1 MKPEMRIQLLG
12 RFLIR
17 LSDADER
24 LIPVPSRR
32 RRALLAYLA
41 MQPGY
46 SETRE
51 RLATL
56 LWGEVPDRQ
65 ARQSLRQA
73 LVAMRADFAPFDVEP
88 LRVERDVVGLDPDLI
103 AVDARQLLALAD
115 SERPEDVQKAAALLQ
130 GPFLDGIDLPAEG
143 FAAWLRQQ
151 RHRIDTAA
159 ATVLGRGAEQ
169 ADKDGNGPPAV
180 HFAERLLSLDPAR
193 GSSQRLLLL
202 LTAQHRGRD
211 EAIARADSLNK
222 TVREQFDVGLDAET
236 RALIAAIKAGE
247 FEPDRA
253 DGPRRAAPV
262 AGAAE
267 RIHSGIDDKPEPG
280 TRAEPMPADGAGAD
294 TGTAALR
301 DMRPVVRKELE
312 GQSKAAIVIL
322 PIVCEEAQSPELE
335 REAARLSSDLIDF
348 APTITNLRVIAKS
361 ISSRLDARSID
372 AGALGREL
380 GADYALEGSLR
391 VLSGRLRVD
400 IALIDLTTQLQAWNG
415 YYESD
420 ETDAATRR
428 LEIVRGLARQLVV
441 AAVDVLGARSLGA
454 NQETPLADKL
464 NRGWSLYQKFHSFR
478 GGEEGERL
486 FEEILRDHPANRS
499 ALIGLAGFKVAAAYR
514 LARGDRQGLIS
525 EAEQLSQRALAIES
539 QASLNQYNLGEIAL
553 LNGQV
558 DEAVFRYERTLA
570 INPIHAP
577 SVGQLALIDL
587 SRRLFGEG
595 LAKLK
600 YVVRLSPNDWSLG
613 YWYSLRGRIHF
624 EVGEDAEA
632 ERWLRAGM
640 LESPN
645 RPPIRAAL
653 AALYAETGQPE
664 RARRFADETR
674 SLAPEARYETIR
686 DYFFPGLI
694 EPDEPRR
701 MLSGIAKAFEGMA

>member
-1 MKPEMRIQLLG
+1 MRIQLLG

-17 LSDADER
+17 LADAGER

-41 MQPGY
+41 MQPGF
-46 SETRE
+46 SESRE

-56 LWGEVPDRQ
+56 LWGDAPDRQ

-73 LVAMRADFAPFDVEP
+73 LVAMRADFAPFDVQP
-88 LRVERDVVGLDPDLI
+88 LRVERDIVGFDPDLV
-103 AVDARQLLALAD
+103 AVDARELLALKD
-115 SERPEDVQKAAALLQ
+115 SERPKDVETAASVLQ
-130 GPFLDGIDLPAEG
+130 GPFLDGIDLPADG
-143 FAAWLRQQ
+143 FTDWLRQQ
-151 RHRIDTAA
+151 RHRIDAAA

-169 ADKDGNGPPAV
+169 ADKSGNGPLAINY
-180 HFAERLLSLDPAR
+180 AERLSALDPAR
-193 GSSQRLLLL
+193 GSSHRLLLKL
-202 LTAQHRGRD
+202 SAAHRGRD
-211 EAIARADSLNK
+211 YAIARADSLNR
-222 TVREQFDVGLDAET
+222 TLREQFDVGMDAET
-236 RALIAAIKAGE
+236 RTLIAEIKAGE
-247 FEPDRA
+247 FESDRS
-253 DGPRRAAPV
+253 DDPRRAFALAAGVVERIDSDIDVEPEPQPFAINDGIGAD
-262 AGAAE
+262 AGAAAV
-267 RIHSGIDDKPEPG
+267 H
-280 TRAEPMPADGAGAD
+280 
-294 TGTAALR
+294 
-301 DMRPVVRKELE
+301 DMRAVVRKDLE

-361 ISSRLDARSID
+361 ISSRLVGRSID
-372 AGALGREL
+372 AGALGREF

-391 VLSGRLRVD
+391 VISGRLRVD
-400 IALIDLTTQLQAWNG
+400 IALIDLTTRLQAWNG
-415 YYESD
+415 HFESD
-420 ETDAATRR
+420 ETDPAARR

-441 AAVDVLGARSLGA
+441 AAVDVLGARSLGV

-478 GGEEGERL
+478 GGEEGQRL
-486 FEEILRDHPANRS
+486 FEDILLEHPSNRS
-499 ALIGLAGFKVAAAYR
+499 ALIGLGGFKIAAAYR
-514 LARGDRQGLIS
+514 LSRTERQGLVK

-587 SRRLFGEG
+587 SRRLFAEG

-613 YWYSLRGRIHF
+613 YWYGLRGRIHF
-624 EVGEDAEA
+624 EMGEDAEA

-645 RPPIRAAL
+645 RPHTRAAL
-653 AALYAETGQPE
+653 AGFYAETGQPE
-664 RARRFADETR
+664 RARKSADETR
-674 SLAPEARYETIR
+674 TLAPAAGYETIR
-686 DYFFPGLI
+686 DYFFPGLT

-701 MLSGIAKAFEGMA
+701 MLSGIAKGFEGLA